1 MEIIFSVGA
10 IIFLTLYLLITYVW
24 FRSLRGDIGGITIF
38 FEYTIL
44 HSYLL
49 SLFFFF
55 DRLSSAPPYH
65 KPIERDSIY
74 NPFGEGHILSLVVF
88 ILLFIVFS
96 MVLWLRS
103 KTLPPLVFCI
113 CVVFQIIGCV
123 IFCFTILQV
132 NFSSEEQ
139 HNFEVHNDDSF
150 FFGLAPVMSILITF
164 LLWLKILNET
174 ADEVSSRQYDNKT
187 LNWLNQLI
195 AKSKWQ
201 PMWAVILLM
210 PVFMIVTLILM
221 LFGQDYDSLVKVFT
235 ETTTWR
241 FSQHSHPPYLDNQGH
256 YLCTVAACGHPK
268 IVKPVRLGT
277 RHGNTIIINR
287 QLMIAN
293 AYEEMI
299 EKIAPRFHKIVRF
312 LYDKYGFPISKHI
325 NTPLRSDIMYVL
337 MKPIEWFFLL
347 NLYLFCTRPE
357 RNINRQYNLSKLPES
372 SKLSGS
378 CYFTKTP

>member
-1 MEIIFSVGA
+1 MEFTTVII
-10 IIFLTLYLLITYVW
+10 IIIALIAYLSITYIVLKYFRGGIDLITV
-24 FRSLRGDIGGITIF
+24 F

-44 HSYLL
+44 HLYLL
-49 SLFFFF
+49 SLFCFY
-55 DRLSSAPPYH
+55 DGLSSAPPYY
-65 KPIERDSIY
+65 KSIERDSIY
-74 NPFGEGHILSLVVF
+74 NSFGEGHILSLVVF

-103 KTLPPLVFCI
+103 KTLPPLTFCI

-123 IFCFTILQV
+123 IFFFMILQV
-132 NFSSEEQ
+132 NFTLEEKD
-139 HNFEVHNDDSF
+139 NFEVHNSSLF
-150 FFGLAPVMSILITF
+150 FTLAPAMSILITF

-174 ADEVSSRQYDNKT
+174 TDEVSSRQYDNKT

-201 PMWAVILLM
+201 PIWVVILLI

-299 EKIAPRFHKIVRF
+299 EKIAPRFHKIIRF

-372 SKLSGS
+372 FELSGS
-378 CYFTKTP
+378 